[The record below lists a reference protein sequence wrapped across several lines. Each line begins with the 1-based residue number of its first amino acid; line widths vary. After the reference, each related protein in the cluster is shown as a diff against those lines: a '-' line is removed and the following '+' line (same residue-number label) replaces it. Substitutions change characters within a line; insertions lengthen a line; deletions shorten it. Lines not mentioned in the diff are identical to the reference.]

1 MKLFKIDFDITK
13 TKFGSNGIDGYW
25 IVKKLYLFNRV
36 IFRDFI
42 HNFIDLKEG
51 PVPFLI
57 KTEAVGKMR
66 LMRMKSEERFLPL
79 FNDKY
84 YITQYRETHIIIKET
99 YFLGFSLSYMELK
112 ESKSL
117 IEIVDELNKILDKER
132 FT

>member
-1 MKLFKIDFDITK
+1 MKLFKIEYSIKKD
-13 TKFGSNGIDGYW
+13 KFGKNNLDCYW

-36 IFRDFI
+36 IFIDNI
-42 HNFIDLKEG
+42 HNFIDVSEG

-57 KTEAVGKMR
+57 EELAKEKMR
-66 LMRMKSEERFLPL
+66 VMRMKSDERFFP
-79 FNDKY
+79 FANDKH
-84 YITQYRETHIIIKET
+84 YISQYRDTHIIIKET

-132 FT
+132 FL